1 MVTLQFHPEQV
12 SIELGNADIFKLEI
26 ISKRQWGQTRPS
38 QQMQVVVTPKGVLRL
53 ARCNASATREG
64 P

>member
-1 MVTLQFHPEQV
+1 MGCHDLVSSCALAKCAAGLAFQFFV
-12 SIELGNADIFKLEI
+12 RTN
-26 ISKRQWGQTRPS
+26 
-38 QQMQVVVTPKGVLRL
+38 VTPKGVLRL

>member
-1 MVTLQFHPEQV
+1 MGCHDLVSSCLLDKCAAGLVLQMYERT
-12 SIELGNADIFKLEI
+12 N
-26 ISKRQWGQTRPS
+26 
-38 QQMQVVVTPKGVLRL
+38 VTPKGVLRL